1 MTPRRVLHCHSTFAP
16 GGKEL
21 RAVRLM
27 NAFGG
32 AAHHVVL
39 SGVPDALGARDAI
52 APDLIV
58 DFPQDAPSLRGRP
71 SWSRYRTLARYMQ
84 GFDLVLTYNWGAM
97 DAVAARRFFP
107 GDGPPLIHHEDGF
120 NADEAHRQRL
130 GRMLFRRAM
139 LPAAAQ
145 IIVPSRQL
153 YEIARALWKCP
164 AAQLVQIPNG
174 IDTRRF
180 AAPAE
185 MGQVPGF
192 QRHTDDIVIGTIAG
206 LRPVKNLARL
216 IRAVAALPGPVRLVI
231 VGEGPDRAALM
242 EAAHKHGMADR
253 LILPGHLPEPHRFI
267 GHFDIFALSS
277 DSEQAPLALIEAMA
291 AGRPVV
297 ATLVGDVGHMV
308 APENLPWLVAPS
320 DEAGFAAALQALCRD
335 PDLRARLGRANQDKA
350 RAVYDEAD
358 MIQRYAD
365 IYGFADPKPA
375 DPRFSRGSG

>member
-1 MTPRRVLHCHSTFAP
+1 
-16 GGKEL
+16 
-21 RAVRLM
+21 M
-27 NAFGG
+27 NAFGR

-52 APDLIV
+52 APDIIV
-58 DFPQDAPSLRGRP
+58 DFPPDAPSLRGRP

-97 DAVAARRFFP
+97 DAVAARRLFP

-120 NADEAHRQRL
+120 NADEAQRQRP

-153 YEIARALWKCP
+153 YEIARTLWKCP

-180 AAPAE
+180 AGPPD

-192 QRHTDDIVIGTIAG
+192 QRHPDDIVIGTIAG

-231 VGEGPDRAALM
+231 VGEGPDRAGLM

-253 LILPGHLPEPHRFI
+253 LVLTGHLPNPI
-267 GHFDIFALSS
+267 ALS
-277 DSEQAPLALIEAMA
+277 AVLISLRCHLTVN
-291 AGRPVV
+291 RP
-297 ATLVGDVGHMV
+297 
-308 APENLPWLVAPS
+308 
-320 DEAGFAAALQALCRD
+320 R
-335 PDLRARLGRANQDKA
+335 LR
-350 RAVYDEAD
+350 
-358 MIQRYAD
+358 
-365 IYGFADPKPA
+365 
-375 DPRFSRGSG
+375 